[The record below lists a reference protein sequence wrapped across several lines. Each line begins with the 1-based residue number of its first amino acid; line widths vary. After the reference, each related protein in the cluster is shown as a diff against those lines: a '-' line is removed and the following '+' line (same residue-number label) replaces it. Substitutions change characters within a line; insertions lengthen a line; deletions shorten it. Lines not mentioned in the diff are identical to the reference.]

1 MIRFLVLLLTL
12 SACAHKEM
20 NIKKALKL
28 CRKIYG
34 PEQEL
39 PSPLPKDIRNIQKES
54 VTLMGECYREHVER
68 TRDPRDYVSCGM
80 VTLDPKASP
89 RLTVLSTQEMLPPEI
104 MLQCMNTKFKKLK
117 LRPRVTQPL
126 RIELVFHHIAVTKD

>member
-1 MIRFLVLLLTL
+1 MIRLLIFLFTL
-12 SACAHKEM
+12 SSCAHKDM

-34 PEQEL
+34 PDQEL
-39 PSPLPKDIRNIQKES
+39 PKPLPKDIQKIQLETVK
-54 VTLMGECYREHVER
+54 LMGECYREHVER
-68 TRDPRDYVSCGM
+68 TKDPRDYVSCGM
-80 VTLDPKASP
+80 VTLDPKVSP

-117 LRPRVTQPL
+117 LRPRINQPL
-126 RIELVFHHIAVTKD
+126 RLELVFHHIAVTKD